1 MDVCPSCGERVAPD
15 AISCP
20 ECDARLEGATAAFEA
35 VAEVSAEPAS
45 DQLESSDIPVL
56 VVGKGLEVGERFH
69 LEQPELTIG
78 RDPESDIF
86 LNDVTVSRRH
96 ARLLIDQ
103 GVVTVEDAGSLNG
116 TYVNDRLVESA
127 VLTNGDSLQIGRFRM
142 AFLTGGG
149 I

>member
-1 MDVCPSCGERVAPD
+1 MDVCPSCGERVAPGTV
-15 AISCP
+15 SCP
-20 ECDARLEGATAAFEA
+20 ECGVRLEGATAAFEA
-35 VAEVSAEPAS
+35 IAEASAEPS
-45 DQLESSDIPVL
+45 EQLGSSDVPVL